1 MRKRRRSVR
10 SSAPSVESWVYD
22 GKLLLGTVAG
32 RPGALRASSATGR
45 KLGTFETPQQAMLA
59 IIAAARLAA
68 G

>member
-1 MRKRRRSVR
+1 MRKRRRLAR
-10 SSAPSVESWVYD
+10 SKAPTTESTVYN
-22 GKLLLGTVAG
+22 GKILLGSIAG

-59 IIAAARLAA
+59 IVAAAREAA